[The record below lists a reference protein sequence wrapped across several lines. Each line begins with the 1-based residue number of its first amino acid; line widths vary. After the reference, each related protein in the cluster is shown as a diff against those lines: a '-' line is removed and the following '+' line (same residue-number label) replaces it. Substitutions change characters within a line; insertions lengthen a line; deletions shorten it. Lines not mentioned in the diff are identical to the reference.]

1 MSLDLDFRESQTQP
15 FEKVPLKN
23 NKIKRRRFLLI
34 QIRRLKLID
43 MVFNKISYITVG
55 VIFRKYMMTELQAVC
70 LIVSATFG
78 SGFFQIGSHFRSHLL
93 FCKSFSLNEWS
104 NNKIYSNVFISI
116 QCVCYNLFLSAL
128 FSTL

>member
-1 MSLDLDFRESQTQP
+1 MEFRESQTQP
-15 FEKVPLKN
+15 FEKLLLKN
-23 NKIKRRRFLLI
+23 SKIKRRRFLQI

-78 SGFFQIGSHFRSHLL
+78 SGFFQIGAHFRSHLL

-104 NNKIYSNVFISI
+104 NNKTYSNVFISI
-116 QCVCYNLFLSAL
+116 QCVCYHLFLSAL